1 MQPGFWEDNE
11 YAQRTMRR
19 LSTLREQ
26 VEPWRKLQKRV
37 SDAQELAEIA
47 LLEAQPDPDLV
58 AELEAEAETVAQQ
71 YEKMEFKVALSGE
84 HDAGSA
90 LLSVYAGAGGTESQ
104 DWAEML
110 LRMYL
115 RWADQNGYKVEIL
128 DRMEGEQAGI
138 KSVTME
144 IEGSFAY
151 GYLKSEKGPHRLVRI
166 SPFDANSRRHTS
178 FAGVDVMPVL
188 DDDVDIDIDP
198 NDIEM
203 EVYRASG
210 AGGQHVQKNS
220 TAVRLVHKP
229 SGIVVTC
236 QNERSQLQNRE
247 QAMKVLKARLYEREQ
262 ERMDEERAK
271 IAGTHKTAEWGNQIR
286 SYVLHPY
293 QMVKDHR
300 TDTETGNT
308 QAVLDGDIEMF
319 INAYLKNQLGGNG
332 NGS

>member
-1 MQPGFWEDNE
+1 
-11 YAQRTMRR
+11 MRQVT
-19 LSTLREQ
+19 TLRQ
-26 VEPWRKLQKRV
+26 KVEPWRALQRRTA
-37 SDAQELAEIA
+37 DALDLAALAAQEA
-47 LLEAQPDPDLV
+47 DP
-58 AELEAEAETVAQQ
+58 ELGDELRAEAESIEQA
-71 YEKMEFKVALSGE
+71 YEEMEFRVALSGE
-84 HDAGSA
+84 HDPGHA

-115 RWADQNGYKVEIL
+115 RWADQNGYRVEML
-128 DRMEGEQAGI
+128 DRMEGEGAGI
-138 KSVTME
+138 KSATLE
-144 IEGSFAY
+144 IQGEYAY

-166 SPFDANSRRHTS
+166 SPFDSANRRHTS
-178 FAGVDVMPVL
+178 FAGVEVMPVL

-198 NDIEM
+198 NDIDM

-220 TAVRLVHKP
+220 TAVRLIHRP

-236 QNERSQLQNRE
+236 QNERSQMQNRE
-247 QAMKVLKARLYEREQ
+247 QAMKVLKARLYERER
-262 ERMDEERAK
+262 ERLERERQQ

-300 TDTETGNT
+300 TSAETSNT
-308 QAVLDGDIEMF
+308 QGVLDGELEMF
-319 INAYLKNQLGGNG
+319 INAYLKSQLG
-332 NGS
+332 